1 MPLYMDHHKLLEG
14 LTAQAVAEDH
24 KKDHLEVHH
33 KHGAKALRYWFN
45 EQKGE
50 GYCLFEAPTD
60 EAAEAVHREAHGN
73 GNVAAKA
80 LILVQRAEGGRLIV
94 RKKIRG

>member
-14 LTAQAVAEDH
+14 LTAQAVAE
-24 KKDHLEVHH
+24 DHLEVHH

-73 GNVAAKA
+73 GHVAAKA